1 MRRRGKVNG
10 NESTEEETCVYGLND
25 DSFSSDILLSLTI
38 SHHSRC
44 KPRNNRRRR
53 LNVYWII
60 CVVAIFGRAWCG
72 WLCPG
77 GATQELCMRVNNK
90 AFNGK
95 KRNLVKYLIWAP
107 WIAIVV
113 VLFIHAG
120 GIKAVNP
127 LYQTWKDVSVQDLPS
142 AVMFL
147 AIAGAIATFALV
159 AGKRAVCHSFCWIAP
174 FMVIGTK
181 IKSAV
186 GYPSLHLEADKSK
199 CLNCRQCSS
208 KCPMSIDVAEMVQ
221 KENMT
226 NTECI
231 SCGSCVDIC
240 PKGAIKF
247 SYTHPKREKP

>member
-1 MRRRGKVNG
+1 MNRQKKRLVFTVLMTILFPVIFYYLSPYLIIQGASQGIIAGDVL
-10 NESTEEETCVYGLND
+10 TFIGL
-25 DSFSSDILLSLTI
+25 FVSSLF
-38 SHHSRC
+38 
-44 KPRNNRRRR
+44 
-53 LNVYWII
+53 
-60 CVVAIFGRAWCG
+60 FGRAWCG

-95 KRNLVKYLIWAP
+95 KRNLIKYLIWAP

-127 LYQTWKDVSVQDLPS
+127 LYQTWKGVSVQDLPS

-174 FMVIGTK
+174 FIVIGTK

-199 CLNCRQCSS
+199 CLNGRQCSG

-247 SYTHPKREKP
+247 SYTRPKKWEKP